1 MSMSKKAFLSVMS
14 CFATVVAICCA
25 AGTVR
30 SAELVMF
37 ESDTC
42 SWCKR
47 WHTEIGP
54 AYPNTTEG
62 QCAPLRRVDIGDPRP
77 EDLEDVGAIVFTP
90 TFVVVDGGTEVA
102 RLVGYPGEE
111 FFWTLLA
118 QKLVKLPQACP
129 N

>member
-1 MSMSKKAFLSVMS
+1 MSMKSVLSAVRRFVIV
-14 CFATVVAICCA
+14 FALCCTAGA
-25 AGTVR
+25 AGA
-30 SAELVMF
+30 AELVMF

-47 WHTEIGP
+47 WHAEIGP
-54 AYPNTTEG
+54 AYPNTAEG

-77 EDLEDVGAIVFTP
+77 EDLEDVAPIVFTP
-90 TFVVVDGGTEVA
+90 TFVVIDGGTEVA

-118 QKLVKLPQACP
+118 QKLVKLPEPCP

>member
-1 MSMSKKAFLSVMS
+1 M
-14 CFATVVAICCA
+14 
-25 AGTVR
+25 AGAVR

-37 ESDTC
+37 ESATC

-47 WHTEIGP
+47 WHAEIGP
-54 AYPNTTEG
+54 AYPNSTEG
-62 QCAPLRRVDIGDPRP
+62 RCAPLRRVDIDDPRP
-77 EDLEDVGAIVFTP
+77 DDIEVIAPIVFTP
-90 TFVVVDGGTEVA
+90 TFVVVHDSAEVS

-118 QKLVKLPQACP
+118 QKLVKLPEPCP